1 MRRDSP
7 THAAATASQRAG
19 AKVINRKE
27 GELVQIGNSIEV
39 VVLKARDGRV
49 RLVIS
54 APRNLEITAPKQ

>member
-1 MRRDSP
+1 MRRESP
-7 THAAATASQRAG
+7 TRAAEAGSQRAG
-19 AKVINRKE
+19 AKVINRQE

>member
-1 MRRDSP
+1 MRRESP
-7 THAAATASQRAG
+7 TRAAETGSQRAG
-19 AKVINRKE
+19 AKVINRQE

>member
-1 MRRDSP
+1 MSRNSP
-7 THAAATASQRAG
+7 TSPAETGSVRAG
-19 AKVINRKE
+19 AKVINRQE

-39 VVLKARDGRV
+39 VILKARDGRA

>member
-1 MRRDSP
+1 MRRNSP
-7 THAAATASQRAG
+7 TAVTETGLQRAG
-19 AKVINRKE
+19 AKVINRQE